1 MDQNQTTEDQVL
13 DQFTN
18 NDLQKAI
25 DDITNNTNT
34 DPVFSDPVAA
44 PSSIPEGDTGELSE
58 PVGPFPGPQLEAP
71 VAPAAP
77 EAPADLS
84 AVAAM
89 PLPEAPAVAPEA
101 APAPEPPMPDL
112 SAPTPEAPT
121 ETSDP
126 IPDFAVPSPELVSTP
141 APEFAPAPAPT
152 IEQPVPELI
161 PQPISTNEVKRAA
174 LRDLIPLLGKVH
186 MDSAQKFKIYRNIF
200 EQLKDYT
207 VLEPAYQ
214 AAREIP
220 DETERAEAL
229 LYLVESIDKM

>member
-1 MDQNQTTEDQVL
+1 MDQNQTTEEQVL
-13 DQFTN
+13 DQATN

-44 PSSIPEGDTGELSE
+44 PSSVPEGDTGELSE
-58 PVGPFPGPQLEAP
+58 PVGPFPTPAVEAP
-71 VAPAAP
+71 TTPAP
-77 EAPADLS
+77 EAPAE
-84 AVAAM
+84 M
-89 PLPEAPAVAPEA
+89 PMPKPNLEAPATPTT
-101 APAPEPPMPDL
+101 PAEMLSPEPATD
-112 SAPTPEAPT
+112 TPH
-121 ETSDP
+121 
-126 IPDFAVPSPELVSTP
+126 LVSE
-141 APEFAPAPAPT
+141 PEFAPAPAPT
-152 IEQPVPELI
+152 PTIEQPMPDLT
-161 PQPISTNEVKRAA
+161 PQSLSTSEVKQAA

-200 EQLKDYT
+200 DQLKDYT